1 MSFDNSFTAVTGA
14 TYTAAQYNTYVRDN
28 QDALFNKIQ
37 GLYPVGIVIET
48 IINTNPATLF
58 GFGTWA
64 AFGAGR
70 VTVGIDATQTEFDTV
85 EETGGAKTHALT
97 ADENG
102 AHTHDYTIP
111 SGTQS
116 IEGGQQPATHTF
128 TSNRTTTSSGLGTG
142 HNNLQPYIVVYR
154 WKRTA

>member
-70 VTVGIDATQTEFDTV
+70 VTVGIDATRTEFDTV

-102 AHTHDYTIP
+102 AHTHTY
-111 SGTQS
+111 SNYNGVQGT
-116 IEGGQQPATHTF
+116 EGGFQSSAYSVPAS
-128 TSNRTTTSSGLGTG
+128 SNTGSSGLGTA